1 VKPLGIGLKAP
12 SRKKELLGLGHDER
26 TSKRGN
32 GSGDGDGDGA
42 DDDGEDRRSQAF
54 DEAGNPIPRK
64 RRRGGKKSRN
74 KKAAAARD
82 DEGERKAS
90 DVFGFLN
97 EIGQVGGTAK
107 TGGGRG
113 GGGEERQKR
122 EKEQEKREDGYKQRS
137 AKELQDSL
145 KKKIIEKDDV
155 SAKIKQLEE
164 SVHRNKDRCVR
175 VRVSCVRVSCVRVS
189 CVRVSCVVCV
199 CRSPSG
205 VPVFWLHE

>member
-1 VKPLGIGLKAP
+1 MADGGRDQGKGLGRGGEGIVKPLGIGLKAP

-32 GSGDGDGDGA
+32 DGGDGA

-82 DEGERKAS
+82 DEGEKKTS

-107 TGGGRG
+107 TGGG
-113 GGGEERQKR
+113 GEERQKR
-122 EKEQEKREDGYKQRS
+122 EKEEKREDGYKKMS

-155 SAKIKQLEE
+155 SSKIKHLEE
-164 SVHRNKDRCVR
+164 SVQRNKDRCACVRECR
-175 VRVSCVRVSCVRVS
+175 VRARVR
-189 CVRVSCVVCV
+189 
-199 CRSPSG
+199 
-205 VPVFWLHE
+205 